1 MYRRLNPKEYLF
13 CNPSTTTPYWY
24 FLPVLH
30 YPNKFCTDTT
40 RSIHI
45 MEKNIAVSQRESY
58 SPSQLSEFLW
68 WLSTAEKEILVDS
81 VIDRNRYRIIG
92 MTVLATWAFA
102 SFTWTYFFSTFVDS
116 VLLSVGLGLFM
127 GFIIL
132 TIDRAL
138 IKGITKFNKRKL
150 APLLF
155 RGLLAVTIGTF
166 MAQPAILYMFDKEIK
181 LQTSL
186 DNEKK
191 KMVKQQELVALYQA
205 PRQELVKQKAALKAE
220 LDKRYEDVN
229 KARAGFIAETDG
241 SGGTGKVG
249 IKDIAIAKRNEY
261 QKLDGEYQAFL
272 KETQPRLDSTDAAL
286 KEIDNKIKTG
296 EAAFLAYLNDGFLTR
311 VEALAN
317 LLKNSPALQ
326 FRYYLIV
333 FILMLIEL
341 MPVIAKTILPSGS
354 YDEKV
359 MLREAMEIDMA
370 HSNIRKEQQLK
381 ELYNQLAFDNDSE
394 AITAFFTLTKEDRN
408 EKMRSLSKK
417 WKEEN
422 RQTFDGLWEKMKKEI
437 LTKQEN

>member
-1 MYRRLNPKEYLF
+1 MQ
-13 CNPSTTTPYWY
+13 
-24 FLPVLH
+24 
-30 YPNKFCTDTT
+30 
-40 RSIHI
+40 
-45 MEKNIAVSQRESY
+45 KNIAVSKRETY
-58 SPSQLSEFLW
+58 VPNQFTHFLW

-81 VIDRNRYRIIG
+81 VVDRNRYKIIG

-102 SFTWTYFFSTFVDS
+102 TFTWTYFFSTIVDS
-116 VLLSVGLGLFM
+116 VLLAVALGLFM

-150 APLLF
+150 VPLLF
-155 RGLLAVTIGTF
+155 RGLLALTIGTF
-166 MAQPAILYMFDKEIK
+166 MAQPAVLYMFDKEIK

-191 KMVKQQELVALYQA
+191 KMLKQQELTVLYKTPKEA
-205 PRQELVKQKAALKAE
+205 LVKERTTLKTE
-220 LDKRYEDVN
+220 LHLKYDAVN
-229 KARAGFIAETDG
+229 NARNNFIAETDG

-261 QKLDGEYQAFL
+261 QKLDGEYQVML
-272 KETQPRLDSTDAAL
+272 KETQPKLDSTDAAL
-286 KEIDNKIKTG
+286 KEIDNKIKAEESNFT
-296 EAAFLAYLNDGFLTR
+296 AYLNNGFLTR
-311 VEALAN
+311 VEALTN
-317 LLKNSPALQ
+317 LLKNNAALQ

-341 MPVIAKTILPSGS
+341 MPVIAKTMLPSGS

-359 MLREAMEIDMA
+359 MLREEMEIDIA

-381 ELYNQLAFDNDSE
+381 EIYNQLAFENDTE
-394 AITAFFTLTKEDRN
+394 AIKAFFALTKDDRN
-408 EKMRSLSKK
+408 EKMKTFSTK
-417 WKEEN
+417 WKDEN
-422 RQTFDGLWEKMKKEI
+422 HQTFDGLWEKMKKEI

>member
-1 MYRRLNPKEYLF
+1 
-13 CNPSTTTPYWY
+13 
-24 FLPVLH
+24 
-30 YPNKFCTDTT
+30 
-40 RSIHI
+40 
-45 MEKNIAVSQRESY
+45 MEKNIAVSQRETY
-58 SPSQLSEFLW
+58 TPTLFTEFLW

-81 VIDRNRYRIIG
+81 VVDRNRYRIIG

-102 SFTWTYFFSTFVDS
+102 SLTWAYFFISIVDS
-116 VLLSVGLGLFM
+116 VLPASAFGLFM

-138 IKGITKFNKRKL
+138 IKGITKFNKRKM

-155 RGLLAVTIGTF
+155 RGLLALTIGTF
-166 MAQPAILYMFDKEIK
+166 MAQPAVLYMFDKEIQ

-191 KMVKQQELVALYQA
+191 KLLKQQELVALYKVPKDALTKQNA
-205 PRQELVKQKAALKAE
+205 VLKYELFLKSDA
-220 LDKRYEDVN
+220 VN
-229 KARAGFIAETDG
+229 KARENFLAETDG
-241 SGGTGKVG
+241 SGGSGKVG

-261 QKLDGEYQAFL
+261 QKLDAEYQILL
-272 KETQPRLDSTDAAL
+272 KETQPELDSNDAAI
-286 KEIDNKIKTG
+286 KNIDNKIKAG
-296 EAAFLAYLNDGFLTR
+296 EASFVLYLNNGFLTR
-311 VEALAN
+311 VEALTN
-317 LLKNSPALQ
+317 LLKNNPALQ

-359 MLREAMEIDMA
+359 MLREEMEIDMA
-370 HSNIRKEQQLK
+370 HSNIKKEQQLK
-381 ELYNQLAFDNDSE
+381 VLYNQMAFENDSE
-394 AITAFFTLTKEDRN
+394 AITTFFALTKDDRK
-408 EKMRSLSKK
+408 EKMKSFSKR

-422 RQTFDGLWEKMKKEI
+422 HQTFDGLWEKMKKEI